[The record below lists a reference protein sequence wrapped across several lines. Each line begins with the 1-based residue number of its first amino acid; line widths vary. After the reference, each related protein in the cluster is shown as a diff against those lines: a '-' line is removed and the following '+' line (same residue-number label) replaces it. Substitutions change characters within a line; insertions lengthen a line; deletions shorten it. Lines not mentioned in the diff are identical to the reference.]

1 MVPYTTRKVMVSVL
15 KPFSLSW
22 ILVDNKKSQIGGNLA
37 FIGMGF
43 ECTVL
48 RTNLIPFFN
57 GPPSLKN
64 DFARYYW
71 TMSMDHL
78 FLITSSSYAFY
89 NRGIANTRPIWLD
102 LNLFRLLVGKGLV
115 LVLKRPF

>member
-1 MVPYTTRKVMVSVL
+1 MVSVL
-15 KPFSLSW
+15 KPFSLSR

-48 RTNLIPFFN
+48 RTSLKPFFN

-78 FLITSSSYAFY
+78 FMISNSFLCILQYEYSKHKTNMAAS
-89 NRGIANTRPIWLD
+89 
-102 LNLFRLLVGKGLV
+102 
-115 LVLKRPF
+115 